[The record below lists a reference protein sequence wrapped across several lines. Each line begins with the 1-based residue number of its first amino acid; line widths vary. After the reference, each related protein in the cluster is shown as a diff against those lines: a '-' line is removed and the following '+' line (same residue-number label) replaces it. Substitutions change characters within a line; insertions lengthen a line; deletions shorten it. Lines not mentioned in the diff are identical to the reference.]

1 MVKPLFS
8 NFRIIAAKFSSVRKF
23 RTFTVLL
30 LGHHEGDKAHA
41 SIPQQRDQSLD
52 LYEHNLPAVKKQR
65 FQPGIAASIGQQF
78 ENQSLQD
85 FADKTIQSFP
95 SSSLNSNRRKK
106 VPRKQ
111 PIQLPVQTSKHSVS
125 IPISDIAF
133 KPVIDRDIGSNRVAV
148 KVETD
153 DKIPDAVQNIV
164 TDSKDIS
171 EYSNITSE
179 YPNITSSVN
188 DDHGSGNDEYSRDTN
203 ISVVD
208 QPGDN
213 KMEQN
218 VKIEPSTE
226 NEDIEITGIEMAGGG
241 SRVPGDWAP
250 DVAGMLGDQS
260 AVSGADVLNQSGNPY
275 SKYQL

>member
-1 MVKPLFS
+1 M
-8 NFRIIAAKFSSVRKF
+8 
-23 RTFTVLL
+23 
-30 LGHHEGDKAHA
+30 
-41 SIPQQRDQSLD
+41 
-52 LYEHNLPAVKKQR
+52 
-65 FQPGIAASIGQQF
+65 
-78 ENQSLQD
+78 
-85 FADKTIQSFP
+85 
-95 SSSLNSNRRKK
+95 
-106 VPRKQ
+106 
-111 PIQLPVQTSKHSVS
+111 
-125 IPISDIAF
+125 
-133 KPVIDRDIGSNRVAV
+133 

-153 DKIPDAVQNIV
+153 DKIPNAVQNV
-164 TDSKDIS
+164 GTDSEDTS

-179 YPNITSSVN
+179 YSNITSVN

-208 QPGDN
+208 QPGDT
-213 KMEQN
+213 KMEPN
-218 VKIEPSTE
+218 IKIEPPTE